1 MSAADRNFERPS
13 ISGFTF
19 SQRRGPASAVPS
31 VAETSWGNGLP
42 AVAAEHRGSLAE
54 AEADAAYRWAA
65 GAVSGRDVLDV
76 GCGAGHG
83 SATLKRAG
91 ATSVTGVD
99 PDPRT
104 TTIATREHGTEC
116 RFLAAE
122 PHALPLS
129 PGSFGAVVCLAPL
142 EHASDPG
149 ALLDSLAGLL
159 CEDGILLVSLPTGP
173 PRDEIDGHELGP
185 ARDVDGWLAE
195 LGERW
200 EHVSAWRRRVAIAA
214 TVTAA
219 ESDAEAAAEPAWL
232 GAERA
237 EDRSLLVAAANQPLP
252 ELGPTTTMVGSRDL
266 RAYRETVE
274 AWEQRARRAEADGSA
289 KHWELVASREA
300 QRRLRKRLWQL
311 EHRPLRKLFRV
322 LRGRPAKLTE
332 GPPLRPAENDAGED
346 WI

>member
-1 MSAADRNFERPS
+1 MSPTDREFERPS
-13 ISGFTF
+13 LSGFTL
-19 SQRRGPASAVPS
+19 SQRRGPATPVPS
-31 VAETSWGNGLP
+31 VAETSWEEGLP
-42 AVAAEHRGSLAE
+42 GIAAEHRGSLAE
-54 AEADAAYRWAA
+54 AEADAGYRWAA
-65 GAVSGRDVLDV
+65 GAVAGRDVVDV

-83 SATLKRAG
+83 SATLKAAG
-91 ATSVTGVD
+91 ASSVLGVD
-99 PDPRT
+99 PDPRAVEV
-104 TTIATREHGTEC
+104 ATRAHGTDC

-122 PHALPLS
+122 PSALPLAA
-129 PGSFGAVVCLAPL
+129 GSFGAVVCLEPL
-142 EHASDPG
+142 ESAPDPA
-149 ALLDSLAGLL
+149 ALLDRLTALL
-159 CEDGILLVSLPTGP
+159 SEDGVLLVSLPTGP

-185 ARDVDGWLAE
+185 ARSAERWAAE

-200 EHVSAWRRRVAIAA
+200 KHVSTWRRRIAIAA
-214 TVTAA
+214 TVIGT
-219 ESDAEAAAEPAWL
+219 ESDARPAAEANWL
-232 GAERA
+232 GAEEA
-237 EDRSLLVAAANQPLP
+237 EDRSLLLAASNEPLP
-252 ELGPTTTMVGSRDL
+252 DLSPATAMIGGRDL

-332 GPPLRPAENDAGED
+332 GPPLRPAEEDEGEN